1 MTAKGKLMLIGGNVD
16 KGTVLEE
23 KDASAKSI
31 RFFELGILERIIT
44 ELKGDCSRIEIITTA
59 SEIPDEIGRGY
70 IKAFKKISCG
80 NIALLDLGAGIKPD
94 SPEAIR
100 RVKECDGIMFTGGDQ
115 IALIKKLGHEK
126 IIRQIKERYRH
137 DENFLVSGTSAGA
150 MALAE
155 LMIEKGRPSES
166 LIKGNVTIGAGFGL
180 VRGIL
185 VDTHFVQRG
194 RFSRLIEAV
203 VSKPK
208 LLGIGLGED
217 TAVLLKN
224 EVFETIGNNLVCIID
239 GKDILKNNYK
249 TVAPGEAICVEN
261 MELHILAKG
270 HRFDFKKRRVL

>member
-1 MTAKGKLMLIGGNVD
+1 MAPKGKLMLIGGNVD
-16 KGTVLEE
+16 KGSVLEE

-44 ELKGDCSRIEIITTA
+44 ELKGDCSHIEIITTA
-59 SEIPDEIGRGY
+59 SEIPEEIGRSY

-80 NIALLDLGAGIKPD
+80 SIALLDLGIGMKPD

-100 RVKECDGIMFTGGDQ
+100 RVNKCDGIIFTGGDQ
-115 IALIKKLGHEK
+115 AALIKKLGHKK
-126 IIRQIKERYRH
+126 IIKQIKERYQH

-155 LMIEKGRPSES
+155 LMIEKGLPSQS
-166 LIKGNVTIGAGFGL
+166 LIKGNVTLGAGFGL
-180 VRGIL
+180 VDGLL

-194 RFSRLIEAV
+194 RFSRLIEAIA
-203 VSKPK
+203 SNPK

-224 EVFETIGNNLVCIID
+224 GIFETVGNNLVSIID
-239 GKDILKNNYK
+239 GKNILKNNYK
-249 TVAPGEAICVEN
+249 TVAAGEPICVEN
-261 MELHILAKG
+261 MNLHILATG
-270 HRFDFKKRRVL
+270 HQFDLRKRRVV